1 MTMLYQFRTIAFLL
15 LLAIGFATLTAV
27 LLGRSP
33 RRQNR
38 LPNLRSED
46 FDLDPGNGC

>member
-1 MTMLYQFRTIAFLL
+1 MTTLYQFRYIAFVL
-15 LLAIGFATLTAV
+15 LLAVGSATLTAV

-33 RRQNR
+33 RRQHR

-46 FDLDPGNGC
+46 FDLDPGNGR